1 MGLRDIVNKINPF
14 RIVENI
20 KQARQQKKLLKLC
33 ETNPEGV
40 FDIINSGFGN
50 ERSLEDVLNAIVNL
64 PNNEIEAILNPLLS
78 KCNFNDTKRIIK
90 YANKKGLNLDVDK
103 ITITRDI
110 NGKPDKE
117 IEEYLYSRG
126 GIDAYEFCKLFK
138 PDKNNIEQ
146 FVEKDLRCIEFD
158 IANNPTV
165 YNDVI
170 DSLIDEINNDI
181 RKTNQT
187 SDGNETRINIYK
199 KIIYNL
205 EKSKEIIYGRRQKQE
220 RKYYFPEFEM
230 FKNIRKIVKRYEE
243 MKHIE
248 NVSIVDLDDLNKPFE
263 AFYKRDGYFSE
274 EFGKKL
280 QQIYLNDSTILGI
293 HNTDGEDLKNMGN
306 DDQFLKQFFDN
317 GLCRLYDDKSVQG
330 NVAIQGDYSLAEL
343 LYWIWDMGGKYNLVF
358 DFPKSLLMSR
368 DEYGVSKVIEITD
381 GTYEKYIPSK
391 YIVGAYERENPDT
404 ELIKNP
410 NFNDGNVISKE
421 ELQNEN

>member
-50 ERSLEDVLNAIVNL
+50 GRSLEDVLNAIVNL

-78 KCNFNDTKRIIK
+78 NCNFNDTKRIIK

-103 ITITRDI
+103 ITVTRDI

-158 IANNPTV
+158 IANNPKV
-165 YNDVI
+165 YEYVI
-170 DSLIDEINNDI
+170 NSLI
-181 RKTNQT
+181 
-187 SDGNETRINIYK
+187 
-199 KIIYNL
+199 KII
-205 EKSKEIIYGRRQKQE
+205 EDERSKANEDYAKEYDKMISYLDKAKEVIFYKRIKNDG
-220 RKYYFPEFEM
+220 KYYFPESEM
-230 FKNIRKIVKRYEE
+230 YKNIRNFVERYQ
-243 MKHIE
+243 KTHIKE
-248 NVSIVDLDDLNKPFE
+248 NINPDDLVELNKPFK
-263 AFYKRDGYFSE
+263 AFYERDGFFDE
-274 EFGKKL
+274 EFGNEIQK
-280 QQIYLNDSTILGI
+280 IYFDDASILGM
-293 HNTDGEDLKNMGN
+293 HNTRETSIAKMN
-306 DDQFLKQFFDN
+306 DDDKFLNQFFEG
-317 GLCRLYDDKSVQG
+317 GLCNLHDEKSVTN
-330 NVAIQGDYSLAEL
+330 NVAIQDDSGYTNNLSIAEL
-343 LYWIWDMGGKYNLVF
+343 LYWQYKNGKYNIVF
-358 DFPKSLLMSR
+358 KFPKNLLN
-368 DEYGVSKVIEITD
+368 SKDGVIEKREDTGEAFIPP
-381 GTYEKYIPSK
+381 KYIL
-391 YIVGAYERENPDT
+391 GAYDRENPSAI
-404 ELIKNP
+404 LITNP

-421 ELQNEN
+421 GTITK